1 MYYEQFQVITLEVE
15 LTETQRRFGLPVR
28 LPYDGTTAR
37 IVTPQLSRRQLPPPP
52 SSTSCQLSDTETSD
66 LSSPDDGDKTA
77 TVERKLPLPLPVKEE
92 LDRAV
97 PAHRLLDNSAGKSKA
112 ELASR
117 GGLANRQLPKRS
129 GGLSN
134 SSSVRMT
141 YSTVNKIQ
149 ERLFK
154 RIIFQDYGLDESGD
168 NTDEDSSSKL
178 LSQDTSSRSPNDLT
192 SKQSNLSSYSS
203 SSSISSLKSK
213 HMEPTHPTTIRQHST
228 ISSQVRAMT
237 EQSWPQS
244 QKSNFLSS
252 VNKLCESCEYV

>member
-1 MYYEQFQVITLEVE
+1 M
-15 LTETQRRFGLPVR
+15 R
-28 LPYDGTTAR
+28 LPYDNTTAR

-134 SSSVRMT
+134 SSSVCNV
-141 YSTVNKIQ
+141 SHINI
-149 ERLFK
+149 
-154 RIIFQDYGLDESGD
+154 
-168 NTDEDSSSKL
+168 
-178 LSQDTSSRSPNDLT
+178 
-192 SKQSNLSSYSS
+192 
-203 SSSISSLKSK
+203 
-213 HMEPTHPTTIRQHST
+213 
-228 ISSQVRAMT
+228 
-237 EQSWPQS
+237 
-244 QKSNFLSS
+244 
-252 VNKLCESCEYV
+252 

>member
-1 MYYEQFQVITLEVE
+1 MIFGFLERTNIFKRLFQVITLEVE

-28 LPYDGTTAR
+28 LPYDNATTR
-37 IVTPQLSRRQLPPPP
+37 IVTPQFSRKQLPPPP

-117 GGLANRQLPKRS
+117 GGLANRQLPRRS

-134 SSSVRMT
+134 SSSVCHLIL
-141 YSTVNKIQ
+141 IQ
-149 ERLFK
+149 FK
-154 RIIFQDYGLDESGD
+154 
-168 NTDEDSSSKL
+168 
-178 LSQDTSSRSPNDLT
+178 
-192 SKQSNLSSYSS
+192 
-203 SSSISSLKSK
+203 
-213 HMEPTHPTTIRQHST
+213 
-228 ISSQVRAMT
+228 
-237 EQSWPQS
+237 
-244 QKSNFLSS
+244 
-252 VNKLCESCEYV
+252 

>member
-1 MYYEQFQVITLEVE
+1 MQVITLEVE

-52 SSTSCQLSDTETSD
+52 TSASCQLSDTETSD

-134 SSSVRMT
+134 SSSVRT
-141 YSTVNKIQ
+141 LST
-149 ERLFK
+149 
-154 RIIFQDYGLDESGD
+154 
-168 NTDEDSSSKL
+168 L
-178 LSQDTSSRSPNDLT
+178 LSRPKRNVLLNDFFLAFRIT
-192 SKQSNLSSYSS
+192 VWMNRATILMRIHPLSYF
-203 SSSISSLKSK
+203 LKMRAAG
-213 HMEPTHPTTIRQHST
+213 HRTI
-228 ISSQVRAMT
+228 
-237 EQSWPQS
+237 
-244 QKSNFLSS
+244 
-252 VNKLCESCEYV
+252 

>member
-1 MYYEQFQVITLEVE
+1 LINSPIYFSDKHENLYLSIYDENIYSKLLIYKFITYEYKKISYQVILLEAE
-15 LTETQRRFGLPVR
+15 LMETQRRCGLPVR
-28 LPYDGTTAR
+28 LPYDNATAR

-52 SSTSCQLSDTETSD
+52 SSTSGQFSDTEASD

-134 SSSVRMT
+134 SSSVCF
-141 YSTVNKIQ
+141 I
-149 ERLFK
+149 L
-154 RIIFQDYGLDESGD
+154 
-168 NTDEDSSSKL
+168 
-178 LSQDTSSRSPNDLT
+178 
-192 SKQSNLSSYSS
+192 
-203 SSSISSLKSK
+203 
-213 HMEPTHPTTIRQHST
+213 H
-228 ISSQVRAMT
+228 
-237 EQSWPQS
+237 
-244 QKSNFLSS
+244 
-252 VNKLCESCEYV
+252 

>member
-1 MYYEQFQVITLEVE
+1 MNVHNKKSFQVITLEVE
-15 LTETQRRFGLPVR
+15 LTDTQKRFGLPVR
-28 LPYDGTTAR
+28 LPYDNTTAR

-134 SSSVRMT
+134 SSSVC
-141 YSTVNKIQ
+141 YFFNCY
-149 ERLFK
+149 L
-154 RIIFQDYGLDESGD
+154 
-168 NTDEDSSSKL
+168 
-178 LSQDTSSRSPNDLT
+178 
-192 SKQSNLSSYSS
+192 
-203 SSSISSLKSK
+203 
-213 HMEPTHPTTIRQHST
+213 
-228 ISSQVRAMT
+228 
-237 EQSWPQS
+237 
-244 QKSNFLSS
+244 
-252 VNKLCESCEYV
+252 